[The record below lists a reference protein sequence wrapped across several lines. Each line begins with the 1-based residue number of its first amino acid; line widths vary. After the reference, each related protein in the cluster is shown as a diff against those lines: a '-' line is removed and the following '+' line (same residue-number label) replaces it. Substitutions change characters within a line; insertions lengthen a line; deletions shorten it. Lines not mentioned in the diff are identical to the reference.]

1 MKLLSYLCCFCWVES
16 VVIAVLALILNP
28 RAAMNRA
35 VALAAFVYSLWAF
48 GMMFAYGSD
57 EPLVRVGFYRFS
69 FLGSLFIAP
78 CLLWLYLLM
87 TEVSRRVR
95 WWCVGL
101 SLTYSVAMLAHYFV
115 AGFFYESFR
124 DGPWGDIGVPST
136 NGFWATVTPYVS
148 VAQIA
153 ATLVLMVRTRKRTE
167 SERLRR
173 QLGILIPGVLLTF
186 VLYFLAW
193 LLEILLALPNMMVL
207 AGSVL
212 VTVNFGL
219 IAWYRYLR
227 QDSPLLEKHLVNV
240 VQDSVFLLDVNR
252 NILGANAAALER
264 LSLTEADLVGKD
276 FRSLLDDP
284 SLLDREWQLAAEGR
298 SLHRGQP
305 CQLAGRSVFLTLSP
319 RFDRFGD
326 PVATVVLVG
335 DMGRFDDRTAEAGIT
350 AREKQLLLLS
360 LQGRNFAEIADALGI
375 SPATV
380 KTHMHHICE
389 KTGSANRVEVFGR
402 LLGLGAAPV

>member
-16 VVIAVLALILNP
+16 MVIAVLALILNP
-28 RAAMNRA
+28 RATMNRA
-35 VALAAFVYSLWAF
+35 VALAAFIYSLWAF

-57 EPLVRVGFYRFS
+57 APAISIGFYQFS

-78 CLLWLYLLM
+78 CLLRIYLLM
-87 TEVSRRVR
+87 AGVSPRVR

-101 SLTYSVAMLAHYFV
+101 SLAYSVAMLVHYVV

-124 DGPWGDIGVPST
+124 DGPLGNIGVPST

-153 ATLVLMVRTRKRTE
+153 AALVLMLRTRKRTE

-173 QLGILIPGVLLTF
+173 QLGILIPGVLVTF
-186 VLYFLAW
+186 GLYFLAW
-193 LLEILLALPNMMVL
+193 LLEILFGLPNMMVL
-207 AGSVL
+207 AGAVL
-212 VTVNFGL
+212 MTVNFGL

-227 QDSPLLEKHLVNV
+227 QDSPLLERHLADV
-240 VQDSVFLLDVNR
+240 VQDSGLLLDVNR
-252 NILGANAAALER
+252 RVLGANTAALKR
-264 LSLTEADLVGKD
+264 LSLTEADLLGKD
-276 FRSLLDDP
+276 FRSFLDDP
-284 SLLDREWQLAAEGR
+284 SLLDREWQLAVDGR

-305 CQLAGRSVFLTLSP
+305 GQMAGKSVFLTLSP

-335 DMGRFDDRTAEAGIT
+335 DIDHFDERSAEAGIT
-350 AREKQLLLLS
+350 AREKELLILV

-380 KTHMHHICE
+380 KVHMHHICE
-389 KTGSANRVEVFGR
+389 KTGSANRVEVFSR
-402 LLGLGAAPV
+402 LLGLAPAQD